1 MDNNNLFNDEVR
13 LRRDAGEKSL
23 RAFAELYF
31 PHYLKE
37 KSCSFHYELYA
48 MLEDMSRDDGCRL
61 AVAAPRGIAKSVIA
75 GLIYPLWRICYKK
88 DKYIL
93 LLSDTSDQAEN
104 MLEHIKNELEA
115 EANKEFMAAFPE
127 VCEIG
132 QKPKPERW
140 TRSEIVTRNGILV
153 TALGAGQ
160 KIRGRRNRDM
170 RPTTIIV
177 DDIEND
183 ENTQS
188 EESRQKLFNWFTK
201 AVLKAGYAKTGVIVI
216 GTVQHYD
223 SLLAKLIDENNMP
236 GWEKRKYKSV
246 IEWATRVNLW
256 QRWKLIFN
264 NKEQYYSSTGK
275 EAARAFFI
283 DNKADM
289 LEGTKVLWE
298 ANKDYYS
305 LMVMRESE
313 LEGSFDSEMQNEP
326 VSSERS
332 LYNPD
337 EFRYYNS
344 NYRSTEELLQWLG
357 EHADIMGACD
367 PATGEFSNRGD
378 YTAIILAARDRRDGT
393 IYIIEADIKRRT
405 PSDTVN
411 DILAYCKRYKIK
423 KFGVE
428 ANYFQSVM
436 VRDLENRVKQEGLY
450 KTEIVPIKNTLN
462 KRERIQSLHPLI
474 KNGTIVF
481 NKFHQALLDQF
492 RYFPKGKYDDGPDAT
507 HMVVEVCSQPIVEFS
522 FGFAGGPFPIRLE
535 DADPSEPLYP
545 TADGRVPYGFY
556 RGRRRPY

>member
-1 MDNNNLFNDEVR
+1 
-13 LRRDAGEKSL
+13 
-23 RAFAELYF
+23 
-31 PHYLKE
+31 
-37 KSCSFHYELYA
+37 
-48 MLEDMSRDDGCRL
+48 
-61 AVAAPRGIAKSVIA
+61 
-75 GLIYPLWRICYKK
+75 
-88 DKYIL
+88 
-93 LLSDTSDQAEN
+93 
-104 MLEHIKNELEA
+104 
-115 EANKEFMAAFPE
+115 
-127 VCEIG
+127 
-132 QKPKPERW
+132 
-140 TRSEIVTRNGILV
+140 
-153 TALGAGQ
+153 
-160 KIRGRRNRDM
+160 
-170 RPTTIIV
+170 
-177 DDIEND
+177 
-183 ENTQS
+183 
-188 EESRQKLFNWFTK
+188 
-201 AVLKAGYAKTGVIVI
+201 
-216 GTVQHYD
+216 
-223 SLLAKLIDENNMP
+223 
-236 GWEKRKYKSV
+236 
-246 IEWATRVNLW
+246 
-256 QRWKLIFN
+256 
-264 NKEQYYSSTGK
+264 
-275 EAARAFFI
+275 
-283 DNKADM
+283 
-289 LEGTKVLWE
+289 
-298 ANKDYYS
+298 
-305 LMVMRESE
+305 
-313 LEGSFDSEMQNEP
+313 
-326 VSSERS
+326 
-332 LYNPD
+332 
-337 EFRYYNS
+337 
-344 NYRSTEELLQWLG
+344 
-357 EHADIMGACD
+357 MGACD